1 MIAASSVL
9 CYYTSPFHYM
19 TGNLTPATF
28 DHILFMSYIIHT
40 ETQSGLSKVD
50 FASSWLGKPQ
60 SIKLSSDLS
69 IREKAKN

>member
-1 MIAASSVL
+1 MIAVSSL
-9 CYYTSPFHYM
+9 LYYYTSPFHYM

-28 DHILFMSYIIHT
+28 DHILFMSCLIHT
-40 ETQSGLSKVD
+40 EIQSGLNKVD
-50 FASSWLGKPQ
+50 LASSWSGKPQ